1 MSEPASGA
9 PKFAEG
15 NSALRMVDDTYANP
29 NSSQSI
35 HRYPGLLALFL
46 PFSCHLPQN
55 VSLCWKKHRSIER
68 KDARTVIHKSSINSA
83 NVAHLRHELPH
94 VLRPRARS
102 RLSRAG
108 QTGAVDEHFYGT
120 GLLLPGNFHENGSR
134 GIAGAA

>member
-1 MSEPASGA
+1 VPQSLPREIQRCGWSTIPTQTPTAVRA
-9 PKFAEG
+9 YTDI
-15 NSALRMVDDTYANP
+15 RD
-29 NSSQSI
+29 SS
-35 HRYPGLLALFL
+35 PFL

-68 KDARTVIHKSSINSA
+68 KDARTVIHKSSVNSA

-120 GLLLPGNFHENGSR
+120 GLLLPGNFHVNGPR